1 MVFTKS
7 LIHFSDQARPETR
20 EATDKP
26 PIKAAKLISP
36 VEVCETSKARKH
48 QTAEALSD
56 EVVPS
61 DDELDVFVD
70 LARYEWISLCF

>member
-20 EATDKP
+20 EAKDKSP
-26 PIKAAKLISP
+26 AKLISP

-56 EVVPS
+56 EVLPS